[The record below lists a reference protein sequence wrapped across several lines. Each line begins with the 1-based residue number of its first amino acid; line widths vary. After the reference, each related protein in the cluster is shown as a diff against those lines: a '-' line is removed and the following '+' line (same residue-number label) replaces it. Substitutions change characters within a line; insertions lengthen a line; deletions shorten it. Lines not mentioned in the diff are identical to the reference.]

1 MKKLIYFFVLIF
13 CIAKGLEVDIE
24 NREEL
29 CLKFSMQEGLE
40 GSITII
46 ALSSGI
52 GANSKFVVYR
62 VFNSIGEVIKE
73 QKKIEEFHF
82 TINNTK
88 FNEEF
93 KFCFKDMDGTK
104 KSIMFNKFEE
114 IKISNKPLLQD
125 SFENLRMMLQDLLE
139 KLRKIEQGI
148 VFRETLASNHID
160 VSEQNLKNIKY
171 GSLAKLFIVAVI
183 TLLQI
188 FVLMRFIEKKEKVF
202 AK

>member
-1 MKKLIYFFVLIF
+1 MNKKIFFLLLILFFVH
-13 CIAKGLEVDIE
+13 GLEVEIE

-29 CLKFSMQEGLE
+29 CLKFTMQEGVE
-40 GSITII
+40 GSISIN
-46 ALSSGI
+46 ALASGI
-52 GANSKFVVYR
+52 GANSKFVVYK
-62 VFNSIGEVIKE
+62 VIDSNGVVLKE
-73 QKKIEEFHF
+73 QKKQEEFHF
-82 TINNTK
+82 TIPDTK
-88 FNEEF
+88 FNEQF

-104 KSIMFNKFEE
+104 KSIIFNKFEE
-114 IKISNKPLLQD
+114 IKISNKPILQD
-125 SFENLRMMLQDLLE
+125 SFENLRIMLQDLLE

-160 VSEQNLKNIKY
+160 ISEQNLKNIKY

-183 TLLQI
+183 TILQI